1 VSYTEHPVETRT
13 VTPCAEFPN
22 DNPALHLGAI
32 WVCLQATGPATCER
46 PEAPQRVEVIA
57 VQPEAIVVVEPEPI
71 VLEAPEPSTD
81 PVPPVLEAAEEED
94 DEEIEIVEDLV
105 FDEVVDESP
114 EPANAEGVDDP
125 FVALGEVIEATAR
138 GAGASEAAIAALR
151 VVLGRERVTAD
162 TSDELLVLREQAAAW
177 QAILR
182 GESEDFG
189 ACGVSSLDEW
199 SALAIARTMG
209 EMNRADGLRRELR
222 RRGVAAFG
230 LVIEAA

>member
-1 VSYTEHPVETRT
+1 VETRT

-22 DNPALHLGAI
+22 DNAALHLGAI
-32 WVCLQATGPATCER
+32 WVCLEVTGAASCER
-46 PEAPQRVEVIA
+46 PEAPEPVVVLAVE
-57 VQPEAIVVVEPEPI
+57 PEAIVVVEPEPI

-81 PVPPVLEAAEEED
+81 PVPLVLEAVEEED
-94 DEEIEIVEDLV
+94 DEDIEIVEDLA

-114 EPANAEGVDDP
+114 EPANAEVVEDP

-138 GAGASEAAIAALR
+138 GAGASEVALASLR
-151 VVLGRERVTAD
+151 IVLGRERVTAD

-177 QAILR
+177 QGILR
-182 GESEDFG
+182 GESEDFA

-199 SALAIARTMG
+199 SALAIAKTMG
-209 EMNRADGLRRELR
+209 ETSRADGLRRELR

>member
-1 VSYTEHPVETRT
+1 METRT

-32 WVCLQATGPATCER
+32 WVCLEVTGGASCEP
-46 PEAPQRVEVIA
+46 PEAPEPVVVLA

-81 PVPPVLEAAEEED
+81 PVPPVLEAADEED
-94 DEEIEIVEDLV
+94 DEDIEIVEDLA
-105 FDEVVDESP
+105 FGDVVDESP
-114 EPANAEGVDDP
+114 EPANAEGVEDP

-138 GAGASEAAIAALR
+138 GAGASEGAIASLR
-151 VVLGRERVTAD
+151 IVLGRERVTAD
-162 TSDELLVLREQAAAW
+162 TGDELLVLREQAAAW
-177 QAILR
+177 QGILR

-199 SALAIARTMG
+199 SALAIAKTMG

>member
-1 VSYTEHPVETRT
+1 VETRT

-22 DNPALHLGAI
+22 DNPVLHLGAI
-32 WVCLQATGPATCER
+32 WVCLEVTGPASCER
-46 PEAPQRVEVIA
+46 PEAPEPVVVLA

-81 PVPPVLEAAEEED
+81 PVPPVLEAVEEED
-94 DEEIEIVEDLV
+94 DEEIEIVEDLA
-105 FDEVVDESP
+105 FGDVVDESP
-114 EPANAEGVDDP
+114 EPANAEGAEVVEDP
-125 FVALGEVIEATAR
+125 FVALGEVIEGVAR
-138 GAGASEAAIAALR
+138 AAGASEAAVASLR
-151 VVLGRERVTAD
+151 IVLGRERVTAD
-162 TSDELLVLREQAAAW
+162 TSDDLLVLREQAAAW

-199 SALAIARTMG
+199 SALAIAKTMG

-230 LVIEAA
+230 LVIAAA